1 MKTLKRSILTGI
13 MLTVLFSLVFSASYA
28 QKTDKSNRAE
38 KEMVNPTPPD
48 PPDGR
53 TYHRH
58 QEVGRNDMRDAR
70 PLDLPNMT
78 DEQKEKIKQARL
90 ENMKAM
96 TPLKNQAREKKA
108 KLQTLLTTTPVDLK
122 MADQVADELGKI
134 GTEIMK
140 RMIRHDQ
147 EIRNLLTPEQQVMY
161 DARPKPFLQ
170 KVK

>member
-1 MKTLKRSILTGI
+1 
-13 MLTVLFSLVFSASYA
+13 
-28 QKTDKSNRAE
+28 
-38 KEMVNPTPPD
+38 
-48 PPDGR
+48 
-53 TYHRH
+53 
-58 QEVGRNDMRDAR
+58 MRDAR